1 MPGPQSCFFR
11 PCATPPADAE
21 AASHKLLVRG
31 GFIRQV
37 GAGLWTFLP
46 LGWRVHQKVVQ
57 IIREEINAIGGQEML
72 EPVLTPAELWET
84 SGRIGIPIVF
94 KLKDR
99 AGRDFVLPF
108 SHEETMTF
116 HARELQSYKQLP
128 QLWYH
133 FSTKERDEPRPRGGL
148 LRVREFIMKDS
159 YSFDRDE
166 AGLDRSFDAHKGA
179 YERIWERCGLEAYY
193 VEAESG
199 IMGGRESSGFMA
211 PAESG
216 ENILVRCEN
225 GDYFADYDA
234 ARGIPRAPDVPRAA
248 GPAGGGRDAGRG
260 DDRGA
265 GGASSA
271 STRPRR
277 RRRCR
282 SWSASGWCWRSIRGD
297 DRLSEEKLVTA
308 LGEAYR
314 PDDGGRDQG
323 GRSAPA
329 AARSGRSAVTVD
341 VVADEALREGQFVA
355 GANRDGWHLR
365 GVRRAATTT
374 RSSRTSGR
382 RTPATRARCAA
393 ASCIEQPAIELGH
406 IFKLGTFYSVP
417 FGATFLDEDGE
428 EKPLVMGSYGIGPAR
443 TMAAI
448 VEQHHDDKGIQWPA
462 SVAPYDVHIVV
473 LPGLEEHARGGRRRA
488 RRGRLRRAAR
498 RPRCACG
505 GEVRGRRSDRLP
517 GARDRRAKGGGRRYG
532 GRSRAR
538 EGGRQRGERGRARLD
553 SAREAR
559 LMARKRRFSDDAVR
573 PDDRAADG
581 RRPAHVP
588 LARGEDEA
596 LGGLPEPPRA
606 RQPSGSVGRRDQDA
620 RACARRRGRALPR
633 VPPAR
638 DHRPARAHAGPDR
651 QAVPALQHVAGTIA
665 ATGRGA
671 AWLAR

>member
-1 MPGPQSCFFR
+1 VIARASQLFLPTLR
-11 PCATPPADAE
+11 EPPADAE

-57 IIREEINAIGGQEML
+57 IIREEIDAIGGQEML

-84 SGRIGIPIVF
+84 SGRIRIPIVF

-99 AGRDFVLPF
+99 AGRDYVLPF

-166 AGLDRSFDAHKGA
+166 AGLEKSFDAHKDA
-179 YERIWERCGLEAYY
+179 YERIWQRCGLEAYY

-216 ENILVRCEN
+216 ENVLVSCEN

-234 ARGIPRAPDVPRAA
+234 ARGIPQAPTFPESLERPEEVETPGVGTIEALAEFLGIDPGATSKAMPVMA
-248 GPAGGGRDAGRG
+248 GE
-260 DDRGA
+260 
-265 GGASSA
+265 
-271 STRPRR
+271 RPVL
-277 RRRCR
+277 
-282 SWSASGWCWRSIRGD
+282 ALIRGD

-314 PDDGGRDQG
+314 PMTDEEIRAVFGAGGG
-323 GRSAPA
+323 SLGPV
-329 AARSGRSAVTVD
+329 GVTID
-341 VVADEALREGQFVA
+341 ILADEALREGQFVA

-365 GVRRAATTT
+365 GVEA
-374 RSSRTSGR
+374 GR
-382 RTPATRARCAA
+382 DFHPRFADIRQANAGDACPECGGKL
-393 ASCIEQPAIELGH
+393 IEQPAIELGH
-406 IFKLGTFYSVP
+406 IFKLGTFYSVR

-428 EKPLVMGSYGIGPAR
+428 EKPLVMGSYGIGPGR

-448 VEQHHDDKGIQWPA
+448 VEQHHDEHGIQWPA
-462 SVAPYDVHIVV
+462 AVAPYHVHIVA
-473 LPGLEEHARGGRRRA
+473 LPGLAEQAESLATE
-488 RRGRLRRAAR
+488 LDAA
-498 RPRCACG
+498 G
-505 GEVRGRRSDRLP
+505 FEVL
-517 GARDRRAKGGGRRYG
+517 
-532 GRSRAR
+532 
-538 EGGRQRGERGRARLD
+538 L
-553 SAREAR
+553 
-559 LMARKRRFSDDAVR
+559 
-573 PDDRAADG
+573 DDR
-581 RRPAHVP
+581 
-588 LARGEDEA
+588 
-596 LGGLPEPPRA
+596 
-606 RQPSGSVGRRDQDA
+606 DA
-620 RACARRRGRALPR
+620 RAGEKFADADLIGCPLRVTVGRKLAEDGTVDLR
-633 VPPAR
+633 ERTKGEDNAVT
-638 DHRPARAHAGPDR
+638 AGELVSTVR
-651 QAVPALQHVAGTIA
+651 EKLS
-665 ATGRGA
+665 
-671 AWLAR
+671 